1 MIQEPVDIATEFPI
15 RRSAAQRAA
24 FREAVGAYARNL
36 GYTVCVEE
44 NKKGCH
50 NVIIGDAAN
59 AKYLISAHYDT
70 PASSL
75 LPNFFT
81 PNNLFL
87 YYSYQILLILT
98 YMAIALV
105 VCVIAGLIYFDRT
118 VIFLAW
124 YLSYMALAL
133 SGRYGPAN
141 RNNWNDNTSGIVT
154 LLETARTMPE
164 NQRHKVAFLLFDQ
177 EEKGLV
183 GSKAYR
189 KAHKDQTEHQFLLN
203 LDCVGDG
210 DEIRIFPTKMA
221 KADASCLS
229 WLRCICGRNGKKNI
243 ELKGKGTVF
252 YPSDQKNFPR
262 AVAIAAFRK
271 NKWCGLYHGR
281 IHTNR
286 DTVLDHTNVNM
297 LRAAIT
303 TLVCQ

>member
-1 MIQEPVDIATEFPI
+1 MIKDPMDITTLFPI
-15 RRSAAQRAA
+15 RRNAKQRAA
-24 FREAVGAYARNL
+24 FRDAIGEYAGRL
-36 GYTVCVEE
+36 GYAVAVEE
-44 NKKGCH
+44 NKKGCF
-50 NVIIGDAAN
+50 NIVIGDAAN
-59 AKYLISAHYDT
+59 AKYLITAHYDT
-70 PASSL
+70 PANSL
-75 LPNFFT
+75 FPNFFT

-87 YYSYQILLILT
+87 YYSYQILLILA
-98 YMAIALV
+98 YMAIAFV
-105 VCVIAGLIYFDRT
+105 VCVIAGLIYFDQT

-164 NQRHKVAFLLFDQ
+164 IQRSKVAFILFDQ

-189 KAHKDQTEHQFLLN
+189 KAHKEQTEQQFILN

-210 DEIRIFPTKMA
+210 DEIRIFPTKNT
-221 KADASCLS
+221 KKDEASLHWLS
-229 WLRCICGRNGKKNI
+229 CICGQNGKKNI
-243 ELKGKGTVF
+243 ELKEKGAAF

-271 NKWCGLYHGR
+271 KKWCGLYHGR

-286 DTVLDHTNVNM
+286 DTVLDHTNVNI
-297 LRAAIT
+297 LRAALT
-303 TLVCQ
+303 TLICQ